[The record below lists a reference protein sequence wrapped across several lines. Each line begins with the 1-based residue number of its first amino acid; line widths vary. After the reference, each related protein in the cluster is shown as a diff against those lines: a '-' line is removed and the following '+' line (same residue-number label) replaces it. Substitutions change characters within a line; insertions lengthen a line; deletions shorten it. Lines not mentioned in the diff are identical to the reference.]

1 MHGHAQKQVC
11 AMNTH
16 LTRTAALI
24 SALIT
29 ATSPALAQSD
39 LQPGFDTRLLALA
52 PAVDKAESCYLRRYD
67 SAHLK
72 AHPRQRVETIG
83 LCIDVE
89 RILPEEKADP
99 VRYRYNFDFAAK
111 LKGRAKPATT
121 GGECGFAYVPLGDQ
135 PLRSDKGIHC
145 GVDCDGGGI
154 TVEARKGG
162 AELLVRLDRIR
173 VAGGCGGDDDE
184 SKAFDI
190 TSGVDDKVFL
200 IPRTSTEHFQAFM
213 RN

>member
-1 MHGHAQKQVC
+1 
-11 AMNTH
+11 MNTH

-67 SAHLK
+67 AQHLR
-72 AHPRQRVETIG
+72 AHPRQKVEAIG
-83 LCIDVE
+83 ICVAVE
-89 RILPEEKADP
+89 RIPPEEKSDP

-145 GVDCDGGGI
+145 GVDCDGGG
-154 TVEARKGG
+154 G

-173 VAGGCGGDDDE
+173 VSAGCGSADEEDE
-184 SKAFDI
+184 SKAFDL
-190 TSGVDDKVFL
+190 TGGADDKVFL
-200 IPRTSTEHFQAFM
+200 MPKVDASAYKAFVGK
-213 RN
+213 

>member
-1 MHGHAQKQVC
+1 M
-11 AMNTH
+11 
-16 LTRTAALI
+16 RTMKKYLAGMAALL
-24 SALIT
+24 A
-29 ATSPALAQSD
+29 ATVTVSSPIVAQSD

-67 SAHLK
+67 AQHLK
-72 AHPRQRVETIG
+72 THPRQRVEAVG

-99 VRYRYNFDFAAK
+99 SRYRYNFSFAAK

-121 GGECGFAYVPLGDQ
+121 GGECGFAYVPAAEQ
-135 PLRSDKGIHC
+135 PMRTGPAIHC

-154 TVEARKGG
+154 SVEPRKDG

-184 SKAFDI
+184 SKAFDL
-190 TSGVDDKVFL
+190 TGRADDKVFL

>member
-1 MHGHAQKQVC
+1 M
-11 AMNTH
+11 
-16 LTRTAALI
+16 RTMKKYLLGMAALL
-24 SALIT
+24 A
-29 ATSPALAQSD
+29 ATVAVSSPIVAQSD

-67 SAHLK
+67 AQHLK
-72 AHPRQRVETIG
+72 THPRQRVETIG

-99 VRYRYNFDFAAK
+99 IRYRYNFSFAAK

-121 GGECGFAYVPLGDQ
+121 GGECGFAYVPAAEQ
-135 PLRSDKGIHC
+135 PPRTGKAIHC

-154 TVEARKGG
+154 SVEPRKDG

-184 SKAFDI
+184 SKAFDL
-190 TSGVDDKVFL
+190 TGGADDKVFVL
-200 IPRTSTEHFQAFM
+200 RKASVDAYKAFVGK
-213 RN
+213 

>member
-1 MHGHAQKQVC
+1 
-11 AMNTH
+11 MNK
-16 LTRTAALI
+16 RRARIAAV
-24 SALIT
+24 SAAFVA

-52 PAVDKAESCYLRRYD
+52 PAVDKAESCFLRRYTE
-67 SAHLK
+67 SHLK
-72 AHPRQRVETIG
+72 SHPRQMVEAIG
-83 LCIDVE
+83 ICIAVE
-89 RILPEEKADP
+89 RILPEEKSDP

-111 LKGRAKPATT
+111 LKGRVKPATT

-154 TVEARKGG
+154 RVEARNAG

-173 VAGGCGGDDDE
+173 VSAGCGSADEEDE
-184 SKAFDI
+184 SKAFDL
-190 TSGVDDKVFL
+190 TGGADDKVFL
-200 IPRTSTEHFQAFM
+200 MPKVDGPAYKAFVGK
-213 RN
+213 

>member
-1 MHGHAQKQVC
+1 MIK
-11 AMNTH
+11 H
-16 LTRTAALI
+16 LAALI
-24 SALIT
+24 VAILAAST
-29 ATSPALAQSD
+29 AALAQSD

-52 PAVDKAESCYLRRYD
+52 PAVDKAESCFLRRYTA
-67 SAHLK
+67 SHLK
-72 AHPRQRVETIG
+72 AHQHQKVEAIG
-83 LCIDVE
+83 ICIAVE
-89 RILPEEKADP
+89 RIPPEEKIDP

-154 TVEARKGG
+154 RVEARNGG

-173 VAGGCGGDDDE
+173 VVAGCGSDDEDDE
-184 SKAFDI
+184 SKAFDL
-190 TSGVDDKVFL
+190 TGGADDKVFL
-200 IPRTSTEHFQAFM
+200 LPKASVEAYKAFVGK
-213 RN
+213 

>member
-1 MHGHAQKQVC
+1 M
-11 AMNTH
+11 
-16 LTRTAALI
+16 RTMKKYLVGMATLLAATVAV
-24 SALIT
+24 S
-29 ATSPALAQSD
+29 SPIVAQSD

-67 SAHLK
+67 AQHLK
-72 AHPRQRVETIG
+72 AHPRQKVEAIG
-83 LCIDVE
+83 ICVAVE
-89 RILPEEKADP
+89 RIPPEEKSDP

-135 PLRSDKGIHC
+135 PLRSEKGIHC

-173 VAGGCGGDDDE
+173 VAGGCGSADEEDE
-184 SKAFDI
+184 SKAFDL
-190 TSGVDDKVFL
+190 TGGADDKVFL
-200 IPRTSTEHFQAFM
+200 MPKAEASAYKAFVGK
-213 RN
+213 

>member
-1 MHGHAQKQVC
+1 
-11 AMNTH
+11 MNK
-16 LTRTAALI
+16 RRARIAAVI
-24 SALIT
+24 AAFVA

-52 PAVDKAESCYLRRYD
+52 PAVDKAENCFLRRYTA
-67 SAHLK
+67 SHLK
-72 AHPRQRVETIG
+72 AHPRQKVEAIG
-83 LCIDVE
+83 ICIAVE
-89 RILPEEKADP
+89 RILPEEKSDP

-154 TVEARKGG
+154 RVEARNGG

-173 VAGGCGGDDDE
+173 VSAGCGSDDEVDE
-184 SKAFDI
+184 SKAFDL
-190 TSGVDDKVFL
+190 TAGADDKVFL
-200 IPRTSTEHFQAFM
+200 MPKVDGPAYKAFVGK
-213 RN
+213 